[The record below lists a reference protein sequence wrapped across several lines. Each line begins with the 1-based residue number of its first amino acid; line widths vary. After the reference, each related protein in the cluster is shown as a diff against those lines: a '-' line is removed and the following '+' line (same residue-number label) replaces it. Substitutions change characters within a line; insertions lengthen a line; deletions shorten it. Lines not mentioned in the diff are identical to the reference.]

1 MVILIIEIAWF
12 ALQNQPS
19 RGVLA
24 KRCTEKMQKIFR
36 RTPSMP
42 KFDLN
47 KVALQLFWNLT
58 SAWVLR
64 RFAAYFQNTFFL
76 KHLWRVDSDL
86 FPIRFLSQG
95 DRKTYCSHRLNT
107 LPDFTGRYE
116 VAHKEGHRQKQ
127 KKYVHK
133 KTCI

>member
-12 ALQNQPS
+12 TLQNQPS
-19 RGVLA
+19 RGVLV
-24 KRCTEKMQKIFR
+24 KRCTENMQKIFR

-47 KVALQLFWNLT
+47 KVALKLFWNLT

-64 RFAAYFQNTFFL
+64 RFTAIFQNTFFL

-95 DRKTYCSHRLNT
+95 DRKNYCSHRLNA
-107 LPDFTGRYE
+107 LPDFTGSYE
-116 VAHKEGHRQKQ
+116 VAHKEGHRQKLR
-127 KKYVHK
+127 KYVHK